1 MTSKILVKP
10 VMIRWA
16 IETSKLSLAQV
27 TELFPKLKQW
37 LATECELSI
46 SEIQK
51 LSKALQIPFGYLLLS
66 QPPAEEPTLLKH
78 RTINNLEHERA
89 SRDLLDT
96 IYLMEAKQTFMR
108 ESLIDDGFLPHEF
121 IGSVTLNDS
130 PENVAK
136 SICATLKLSTT
147 WNLNDT
153 SALGY
158 LKRASSNAGIL
169 IMQNGIVGNNTH
181 RCLDINEFRAFVL
194 LDEYAPLIF
203 LNSRDSQHAK
213 IFSLCHELA
222 HIWLGESDFFND
234 HIQQE
239 NHYLNAKVEHFC
251 NDVAAEMIL
260 PREQL
265 ISYYDPKLSNTDN
278 ITLLAKH
285 FCASDLVICL
295 RLKKLNL
302 IKKREFE
309 QLYPAL
315 VEKMR
320 QNLALRDSSAGGN
333 YYNTQLSRL
342 DHNFIALVDQKAQE
356 GKILYSEA
364 YELLGAKG
372 KTYDNLIQ
380 HLEEQLY
387 G

>member
-130 PENVAK
+130 PKNVAK

-169 IMQNGIVGNNTH
+169 IMQNCIVGNNTH
-181 RCLDINEFRAFVL
+181 RCLDINEFRAFVS

-203 LNSRDSQHAK
+203 LNSRDSQH
-213 IFSLCHELA
+213 
-222 HIWLGESDFFND
+222 
-234 HIQQE
+234 
-239 NHYLNAKVEHFC
+239 AKVEHFC

-265 ISYYDPKLSNTDN
+265 ISYYDPRLSNTDN

-302 IKKREFE
+302 IEKREFE